1 MPAMSL
7 KQVIETLKERLPR
20 DIGKAAL
27 DKARKTCPV
36 QTGELYKSLYLKIGD
51 DGFELGAT
59 VSYASDV
66 EEGTQPVMVTGSY
79 TGKWNRFKRTSKNG
93 VQHTV
98 SSHTKTFK
106 GKKPVELSGS
116 SNPGS
121 QKWRTLPASAGKEG
135 TFFIKKAIEDSMKEE
150 LEKILESMGATKR
163 KPAKKK
169 G

>member
-27 DKARKTCPV
+27 DKARKTSPV

-66 EEGTQPVMVTGSY
+66 EEGTQAVTVSGSY
-79 TGKWNRFKRTSKNG
+79 TGKWKRHKRRTKTG
-93 VQHTV
+93 TTLVRG
-98 SSHTKTFK
+98 HTKTFE
-106 GKKPVELSGS
+106 GKKPVELSGETKR
-116 SNPGS
+116 NA
-121 QKWRTLPASAGKEG
+121 QIWRTRSATARREG
-135 TFFIKKAIEDSMKEE
+135 TFFMKNAVESSIVE
-150 LEKILESMGATKR
+150 MLESIGATK
-163 KPAKKK
+163 K
-169 G
+169 